1 MATRA
6 LTAGTFWDT
15 VNGNDIVLVDF
26 WASWCGPCMRFGP
39 VFERASDENPD
50 IVFAKVDTEAEQVL
64 AASAGIQSIP
74 TLFAFR
80 GGVLLLNQ
88 AGALPGQVLDQLIG
102 KIRELDMDEVR
113 SQIEAKKAG
122 AEKAEAAHPEA

>member
-1 MATRA
+1 MATLT
-6 LTAGTFWDT
+6 LTADTFWDT
-15 VNGNDIVLVDF
+15 VNSNDIVLVDF

-39 VFERASDENPD
+39 VFERASEEHPD

-64 AASAGIQSIP
+64 AASAGIRSIP

-80 GGVLLLNQ
+80 SGMLLLNQ

-102 KIRELDMDEVR
+102 KLRELDMDEVR
-113 SQIEAKKAG
+113 AQIEAQ
-122 AEKAEAAHPEA
+122 KAEAAQPER